1 MKTVK
6 TDTVRSFPPMSRK
19 RKIRRLLYSAK
30 AAPYIFTA
38 PFVLSFCIFFL
49 YPLISVVIMSFQS
62 ILPGEVRF
70 IGTENYKA
78 LNNPTFYTALF
89 NTVKYTFWTLLILIP
104 VPLILAV
111 FLDSKLVKFKN
122 VFKSALFIPALTS
135 TIVAGIIFRL
145 IFGEMDTSLANSILA
160 KLGASPYNW
169 LNNEHTGMFLMVMLA
184 SWRWMGIN
192 VLYFLAGLQNVPKEL
207 YEAAEIDGAGTFKKF
222 YHITLPFLKPV
233 SVYVLTISI
242 IGGFRMFEESYVLW
256 QNNSPGNIGLTMV
269 GYIYQQGLAYNNM
282 GYGSALGIVLLII
295 IFICSLISLKL
306 SGSFKKEGY

>member
-6 TDTVRSFPPMSRK
+6 TDTVHSIPPVSRK
-19 RKIRRLLYSAK
+19 RKLSSFLYSAK
-30 AAPYIFTA
+30 AAPYIFIA
-38 PFVLSFCIFFL
+38 PFVISFCIFFL
-49 YPLISVVIMSFQS
+49 YPLISVLIMSFQS
-62 ILPGEVRF
+62 ILPGDIHFV
-70 IGTENYKA
+70 GLDNYKA
-78 LNNPTFYTALF
+78 LNNPTFFTALF
-89 NTVKYTFWTLLILIP
+89 NTITYTFWTLLILIP

-111 FLDSKLVKFKN
+111 FLNSKLVKFKS

-145 IFGEMDTSLANSILA
+145 IFGELETSLANSILV
-160 KLGASPYNW
+160 KLGALPQNW
-169 LNNEHTGMFLMVMLA
+169 LNNEHTGMFLMVLLA

-192 VLYFLAGLQNVPKEL
+192 VLYFLAGLQNVPKDL
-207 YEAAEIDGAGTFKKF
+207 YEAAEMDGAGTLKKF

-233 SVYVLTISI
+233 TVYVLTISI

-282 GYGSALGIVLLII
+282 GYGSAIGIVLLII
-295 IFICSLISLKL
+295 ILIASLISLKL

>member
-1 MKTVK
+1 
-6 TDTVRSFPPMSRK
+6 
-19 RKIRRLLYSAK
+19 
-30 AAPYIFTA
+30 
-38 PFVLSFCIFFL
+38 
-49 YPLISVVIMSFQS
+49 MSFQS

-70 IGTENYKA
+70 IGTENYQA

-160 KLGASPYNW
+160 KFGASPYNW